1 MHNRSPTVTFKR
13 QSLEKW
19 MDIFATNDW
28 QKSFS
33 SSDIREGMDFL
44 DKHAI
49 KEIEIRPDDVIV
61 RYIGNNKSQ
70 FFAVVDLEEGQLSAR
85 SSLLDNSRPA
95 VAALLA
101 VDEVILDKQ
110 DALFAPD
117 ADQDNA
123 ADKTVDSSSSEESI
137 QAPKSLR
144 LSFYMSGQNLCF
156 KAYWTAS
163 GKLVFPDNLSRCS
176 SVTSERDRS
185 AVVKLIHLTR
195 KAGFLLFKKSK
206 EYRIANVSMAIDF
219 CRSTLSRWSNDFIIQ
234 MDENVQKLRQ
244 GIREVHAT
252 FTAREREHREQMI
265 DLSLKLS
272 NQEFSASQNVAKKL
286 LRSDGSPMFIDG
298 LGAIR
303 MSSREIA
310 STRVQQSV
318 LNKFNGEVPR
328 YMMYSI
334 FSQTD
339 IPYENSPQIAEWK
352 QSFAAPPKQSLT
364 LPEILRTYQREGV
377 LWINHILQ
385 HGFHGLIADD
395 MGLGKTLQVLTF
407 IAQMNAK
414 RQTIVICPA
423 SVVYVWKSEAEK
435 FFPQLNV
442 QIFSAESN
450 LEEPNVDIWVVS
462 YTQMRRH
469 KTKITKKS
477 FQLAV
482 LDEAQFIKNPTTKGF
497 HACSAIRSQWRLAL
511 SGTPIENNL
520 MDLWSIFRFLMP
532 GLLGER
538 NQFIDMCKTEEI
550 VEKVKK
556 QIAPFMLRRTKEAV
570 VRELPQ
576 KLEINVPCEMTAL
589 QQTLY
594 KNFIHTTI
602 KRYGNEKNQFDL
614 KNHRFGILSALTRL
628 RQVACDPGIVPD
640 VTASVEDS
648 CKLVLLRDMLR
659 QEFSGAQKKI
669 VIFSQFVTFL
679 QRIKGMLKNNFP
691 ALELFEIIGSTKNR
705 NVVVDHFQNTPNGA
719 IILISLKAGGIG
731 ITLTA
736 AESVFLMD
744 PWWNPSAEKQAM
756 DRVHRIGQK
765 KNVTVYRFITQNSI
779 ESGIQRLQEKKS
791 SLFNEIIDSLKSK
804 QWGSEFFLEHISEL
818 LQTENK

>member
-1 MHNRSPTVTFKR
+1 MYNRSPAVTFKR

-33 SSDIREGMDFL
+33 RSDIRDGMDFL
-44 DKHAI
+44 DKHTI

-61 RYIGNNKSQ
+61 RYLGHNKSQ

-85 SSLLDNSRPA
+85 SSLLDNSKPA

-110 DALFAPD
+110 DALFALEVD
-117 ADQDNA
+117 TDSTT
-123 ADKTVDSSSSEESI
+123 DKSTSDHNDRELI
-137 QAPKSLR
+137 QSQKSLR

-156 KAYWTAS
+156 KAYWTAN
-163 GKLVFPDNLSRCS
+163 GKLVFPGNLSRCCC
-176 SVTSERDRS
+176 VVSEKDRN

-195 KAGFLLFKKSK
+195 KAGFLLFQKNK

-219 CRSTLSRWSNDFIIQ
+219 CRSTLSRWSDDFIIQ

-244 GIREVHAT
+244 GTKEIHAT
-252 FTAREREHREQMI
+252 FTAQEREQREHVI
-265 DLSLKLS
+265 DLSLKFS
-272 NQEFSASQNVAKKL
+272 NQEFSASQNIIKKL
-286 LRSDGSPMFIDG
+286 LRGDGSPLFVDG
-298 LGAIR
+298 FGAVR
-303 MSSREIA
+303 MPNREIA
-310 STRVQQSV
+310 SARVQQSI
-318 LNKFNGEVPR
+318 LSKFNGEIPR

-334 FSQTD
+334 FSQAD
-339 IPYENSPQIAEWK
+339 IPYEDSPQIAEWK
-352 QSFAAPPKQSLT
+352 QSFAAPPKKSFI
-364 LPEILRTYQREGV
+364 LPKILRSYQREGV

-385 HGFHGLIADD
+385 HGFHGLVADD

-407 IAQMNAK
+407 ISKMDPK
-414 RQTIVICPA
+414 EQTIVICPA
-423 SVVYVWKSEAEK
+423 SVVYVWKSEAKK
-435 FFPQLNV
+435 FFPKLKV
-442 QIFSAESN
+442 EIFSAESD
-450 LEEPNVDIWVVS
+450 LEEPNVNIWVVS

-477 FQLAV
+477 FQLTV

-497 HACSAIRSQWRLAL
+497 HACSAIRSKWRLAL

-532 GLLGER
+532 GLLGEK
-538 NQFIDMCKTEEI
+538 NQFIDMCKTEDI
-550 VEKVKK
+550 IEKVKK
-556 QIAPFMLRRTKEAV
+556 QITPFMLRRTKEAV
-570 VRELPQ
+570 IRELPQ
-576 KLEINVPCEMTAL
+576 KLEINVPCEMTPI
-589 QQTLY
+589 QQMLY

-628 RQVACDPGIVPD
+628 RQVACDPGIVPN

-648 CKLVLLRDMLR
+648 CKLVLLRDMLQR
-659 QEFSGAQKKI
+659 EFSGAPKKI

-679 QRIKGMLKNNFP
+679 QRIKTMLKDNFP
-691 ALELFEIIGSTKNR
+691 ALDLFEIIGSTKNR
-705 NVVVDHFQNTPNGA
+705 NVIVDNFQNIPNSA

-756 DRVHRIGQK
+756 DRVHRIGQE
-765 KNVTVYRFITQNSI
+765 KNVTVYRFITQSSI

-791 SLFNEIIDSLKSK
+791 SLFNEIMDSLKSK
-804 QWGSEFFLEHISEL
+804 QWGTEFFLEHISEL
-818 LQTENK
+818 LQPEN

>member
-1 MHNRSPTVTFKR
+1 MYNRSPAVTFKR

-33 SSDIREGMDFL
+33 SSDIREGIDFL
-44 DKHAI
+44 DKHTI

-61 RYIGNNKSQ
+61 RYLGSNKSQ
-70 FFAVVDLEEGQLSAR
+70 FFAVVDLEDGQLSAR
-85 SSLLDNSRPA
+85 SSLFDNSKPA

-101 VDEVILDKQ
+101 IDEVILDKQ
-110 DALFAPD
+110 EALFAPES
-117 ADQDNA
+117 DQESA
-123 ADKTVDSSSSEESI
+123 VDKIASDSGDGESV
-137 QAPKSLR
+137 QVPKALR

-156 KAYWTAS
+156 KAYWTAN
-163 GKLVFPDNLSRCS
+163 GKLVFPDNLSRCG
-176 SVTSERDRS
+176 SVVSDGDRN

-195 KAGFLLFKKSK
+195 KAGFFLFKKNK

-219 CRSTLSRWSNDFIIQ
+219 CRSTLSRWSEHFIIQ
-234 MDENVQKLRQ
+234 MDDNVQKLRQ
-244 GIREVHAT
+244 GTKEVRAT
-252 FTAREREHREQMI
+252 FAAQEREYRTHVI

-272 NQEFSASQNVAKKL
+272 SKEFSAPQNVAKKL
-286 LRSDGSPMFIDG
+286 LRGDGGPMFIDG
-298 LGAIR
+298 FGAVR

-310 STRVQQSV
+310 SARIQQSV
-318 LNKFNGEVPR
+318 LSKFNGEVPR
-328 YMMYSI
+328 YMLYSI
-334 FSQTD
+334 FSRAD
-339 IPYENSPQIAEWK
+339 IPYEDSPQIAEWK
-352 QSFAAPPKQSLT
+352 QSFSAPPKRSFI
-364 LPEILRTYQREGV
+364 LPKILRSYQREGV

-385 HGFHGLIADD
+385 HGFHGLVADD

-407 IAQMNAK
+407 ISKMNDEQ
-414 RQTIVICPA
+414 QTIVVCPA

-435 FFPQLNV
+435 FFPRLRV
-442 QIFSAESN
+442 EIFSAESD
-450 LEEPNVDIWVVS
+450 LEEPNVNIWVVS

-497 HACSAIRSQWRLAL
+497 HACAAIHSKWRLAL

-532 GLLGER
+532 GLLGEK
-538 NQFIDMCKTEEI
+538 NHFIETCKTEDI
-550 VEKVKK
+550 IEKVKK

-576 KLEINVPCEMTAL
+576 KLEINVPCEMTSL
-589 QQTLY
+589 QQMIY
-594 KNFIHTTI
+594 KNFIHATI

-628 RQVACDPGIVPD
+628 RQVACDPGIVPN
-640 VTASVEDS
+640 VTATIEDS
-648 CKLVLLRDMLR
+648 CKLVLLRDMLGR
-659 QEFSGAQKKI
+659 EFSGTPKKV

-679 QRIKGMLKNNFP
+679 QRIKAMLKEYFP
-691 ALELFEIIGSTKNR
+691 KLDLFEIVGATKNR
-705 NVVVDHFQNTPNGA
+705 NVIVDHFQNTPNDA

-744 PWWNPSAEKQAM
+744 PWWNPSTEKQAM
-756 DRVHRIGQK
+756 DRVHRIGQE

-791 SLFNEIIDSLKSK
+791 SLFNEIIDSLKSR

-818 LQTENK
+818 LQTEEQ

>member
-1 MHNRSPTVTFKR
+1 MYNRSPAVTFKR

-33 SSDIREGMDFL
+33 RSDIREGIDFL
-44 DKHAI
+44 DKHTI

-61 RYIGNNKSQ
+61 RYLGNNKSQ

-85 SSLLDNSRPA
+85 SSLLDNSKPA

-110 DALFAPD
+110 DALFAPET
-117 ADQDNA
+117 DQDNV
-123 ADKTVDSSSSEESI
+123 ADKVISDSSDGESV

-176 SVTSERDRS
+176 GVISERDRS

-219 CRSTLSRWSNDFIIQ
+219 CRSTLSRWSENFIIQ
-234 MDENVQKLRQ
+234 MDDNVQKLRQ
-244 GIREVHAT
+244 GTKEVHAT
-252 FTAREREHREQMI
+252 FTVREREHRDQVI
-265 DLSLKLS
+265 DCSLKLS

-298 LGAIR
+298 LGAVR
-303 MSSREIA
+303 MSNREIA
-310 STRVQQSV
+310 SARAQQSA
-318 LNKFNGEVPR
+318 LNKFNGEIPR

-339 IPYENSPQIAEWK
+339 IPYENSPQIVEWK
-352 QSFAAPPKQSLT
+352 QSFWAPPKKSFI
-364 LPEILRTYQREGV
+364 LPKILRSYQREGV

-407 IAQMNAK
+407 ISKMSAEQ
-414 RQTIVICPA
+414 QTIVFCPA

-435 FFPQLNV
+435 FFPKLNV
-442 QIFSAESN
+442 QIFSAN
-450 LEEPNVDIWVVS
+450 ADLDDPHTHVWVVS

-469 KTKITKKS
+469 KTAITKKN

-482 LDEAQFIKNPTTKGF
+482 LDEAQFIKNPTTKVF
-497 HACSAIRSQWRLAL
+497 HACTAIRSQWRLAL

-538 NQFIDMCKTEEI
+538 NQFIDMCKTEDI
-550 VEKVKK
+550 VEKIKK
-556 QIAPFMLRRTKEAV
+556 QIAPFMLRRTKETVA
-570 VRELPQ
+570 RELPQ
-576 KLEINVPCEMTAL
+576 KMEINVPCEMTQL

-594 KNFIHTTI
+594 KNFIDITL
-602 KRYGNEKNQFDL
+602 KRYGDERHQFDL

-628 RQVACDPGIVPD
+628 RQVACDPGIIP
-640 VTASVEDS
+640 SVNATIEDS
-648 CKLVLLRDMLR
+648 GKLMLLRNMLCR
-659 QEFSGAQKKI
+659 EFSGAQKKI
-669 VIFSQFVTFL
+669 VIFSQFVTLL
-679 QRIKGMLKNNFP
+679 QRVKRVIIDNFP
-691 ALELFEIIGSTKNR
+691 TVDCFEIIGATKNR
-705 NVVVDHFQNTPNGA
+705 NVVVDEFQNIANHA
-719 IILISLKAGGIG
+719 VMLVSLKAGGTG

-736 AESVFLMD
+736 AELVFLMD
-744 PWWNPSAEKQAM
+744 PWWNPATERQAI
-756 DRVHRIGQK
+756 DRVHRIGQE

-779 ESGIQRLQEKKS
+779 ESGIQRLQERKS
-791 SLFNEIIDSLKSK
+791 SLFSDVIDSIQSPKRNT
-804 QWGSEFFLEHISEL
+804 EFFLEHIQEL
-818 LQTENK
+818 LQPEEV